1 MSIHLNSVKEQI
13 ENQIGYLNTSLRGY
27 ILSITT
33 DQLEKIETE
42 LQNSFEKSL
51 NFEKLIIEQHDNLK
65 DDLSKDIQKNDDKIS
80 IIDTDIHKQVSEL
93 ILDFETKVTL

>member
-13 ENQIGYLNTSLRGY
+13 ENQIGYLEYFSMRGY

-42 LQNSFEKSL
+42 LQNSFEKVV
-51 NFEKLIIEQHDNLK
+51 KLRK
-65 DDLSKDIQKNDDKIS
+65 
-80 IIDTDIHKQVSEL
+80 TYY
-93 ILDFETKVTL
+93 